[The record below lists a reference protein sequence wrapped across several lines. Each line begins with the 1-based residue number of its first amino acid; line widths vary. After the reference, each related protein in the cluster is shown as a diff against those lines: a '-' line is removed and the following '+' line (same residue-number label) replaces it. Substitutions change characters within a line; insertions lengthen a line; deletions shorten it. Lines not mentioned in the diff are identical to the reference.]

1 MSKEL
6 NLPGPEM
13 PVIDESRLMAEFGGD
28 EEILRELRDLFLDHA
43 PPLYRA
49 MKEAIANGDC
59 EKVAREAHSFKG
71 ACATYG
77 APRLAMVCR
86 EFEMLAKEEDLPT
99 ISGKHHPSRDGIPR
113 RVRGHRYHRRRLTT
127 NRPGDWGATRTA
139 FCGPGLFF

>member
-1 MSKEL
+1 VSKEL

-43 PPLYRA
+43 PPLYKA
-49 MKEAIANGDC
+49 IKEAIANGDC

-77 APRLAMVCR
+77 APRLAIVCR
-86 EFEMLAKEEDLPT
+86 EFEMLAKGKDLPMIRANITHLEMEYHAVFEAIGT
-99 ISGKHHPSRDGIPR
+99 IGVG
-113 RVRGHRYHRRRLTT
+113 
-127 NRPGDWGATRTA
+127 
-139 FCGPGLFF
+139 